1 MVAKVAVAR
10 AVYAI
15 DKPYD
20 YLVPGELEP
29 RLRPGMRVLVPFGS
43 GNRSSDGLVLALRE
57 GPGGAEGL
65 KPITAALDPEPV
77 LDGAAIQLALWMRE
91 RYFCTVYDAVKAMLP
106 AGLYFALRDW
116 IVLKKGVDRAAV
128 YEAAEGSAP
137 AGSWPSCCWP
147 WGARGIWSR
156 SGPPSVQRT
165 RSPPSGACWIAE
177 RRSV

>member
-57 GPGGAEGL
+57 GPGGAEGSS
-65 KPITAALDPEPV
+65 PSPPPWTRSQCWTGRP
-77 LDGAAIQLALWMRE
+77 
-91 RYFCTVYDAVKAMLP
+91 
-106 AGLYFALRDW
+106 
-116 IVLKKGVDRAAV
+116 
-128 YEAAEGSAP
+128 S
-137 AGSWPSCCWP
+137 SWPSGC
-147 WGARGIWSR
+147 GSGISA
-156 SGPPSVQRT
+156 PSMTQ
-165 RSPPSGACWIAE
+165 
-177 RRSV
+177 

>member
-43 GNRSSDGLVLALRE
+43 GNRGSDGLVLALRE
-57 GPGGAEGL
+57 EADGAEGL

-77 LDGAAIQLALWMRE
+77 LDGTAIQLALWMRE

-106 AGLYFALRDW
+106 AGPVSYTHLTL
-116 IVLKKGVDRAAV
+116 
-128 YEAAEGSAP
+128 P
-137 AGSWPSCCWP
+137 
-147 WGARGIWSR
+147 
-156 SGPPSVQRT
+156 T
-165 RSPPSGACWIAE
+165 N
-177 RRSV
+177 

>member
-77 LDGAAIQLALWMRE
+77 LDGAALQLALWM
-91 RYFCTVYDAVKAMLP
+91 P
-106 AGLYFALRDW
+106 GSG
-116 IVLKKGVDRAAV
+116 I
-128 YEAAEGSAP
+128 SAP
-137 AGSWPSCCWP
+137 SMT
-147 WGARGIWSR
+147 
-156 SGPPSVQRT
+156 Q
-165 RSPPSGACWIAE
+165 
-177 RRSV
+177 